1 MVYLRKHIIG
11 NLGLTIPLICCFFI
25 IFTGLI
31 RNPQRCLPDYGT
43 ISGDLFYFVI
53 PDLIRDP
60 HTNCLLSLCHSG
72 LDPESTAVFITEN
85 LIAVDFWILVS
96 STRMTKIVSGKYF
109 SGPRVKHGATNKIG
123 PLISLMA
130 NDPTPVILYVSSS
143 RT

>member
-1 MVYLRKHIIG
+1 MWITTH
-11 NLGLTIPLICCFFI
+11 PLATRDDRTRGRVRI
-25 IFTGLI
+25 L
-31 RNPQRCLPDYGT
+31 
-43 ISGDLFYFVI
+43 LFAVI
-53 PDLIRDP
+53 PRLDRGIQSTLDIFL
-60 HTNCLLSLCHSG
+60 HCHSG
-72 LDPESTAVFITEN
+72 LDPESTAVFITDN